1 MQDDY
6 PSFPGFENVGLEDS
20 YVLDIVVHPAVLI
33 LKLDVL
39 LLPGHPEH
47 QAPAPGERACF
58 RQATVVFSSV
68 RDLHWTGQNVIKPA
82 IDASGSAD
90 YGSVDSLTRV
100 DSGYKILGDWGEI
113 NLQSGS
119 PSLSIDPPPLDPNE
133 TAQVCGADQQGETR
147 RAERS

>member
-1 MQDDY
+1 MQGNY
-6 PSFPGFENVGLEDS
+6 TSFPGFEDISLEDS

-47 QAPAPGERACF
+47 RLPAPGERACF

-68 RDLHWTGQNVIKPA
+68 RDLHWTGQSVIRPA

-100 DSGYKILGDWGEI
+100 DNSYRILGDWGEI
-113 NLQSGS
+113 SLQADA
-119 PSLSIDPPPLDPNE
+119 PSLSIHPPHTLDPNE
-133 TAQVCGADQQGETR
+133 TA
-147 RAERS
+147 

>member
-1 MQDDY
+1 VQDNY
-6 PSFPGFENVGLEDS
+6 PSFPGFENVSLEGS

-33 LKLDVL
+33 LKIDVL

-47 QAPAPGERACF
+47 RAPVPGERACF

-68 RDLHWTGQNVIKPA
+68 RDLHWTGQSVIRPA

-100 DSGYKILGDWGEI
+100 DNSYKILGDWGEI
-113 NLQSGS
+113 NLQSDA
-119 PSLSIDPPPLDPNE
+119 PSLSIHPAHTLDPN
-133 TAQVCGADQQGETR
+133 
-147 RAERS
+147 